1 MKRLILPIIAAE
13 TQRNL
18 QAFTI
23 DLIKSDQL
31 VRVATM
37 GRESLRGVPFVHR
50 SIGSV
55 PRGTQ
60 LELDV

>member
-1 MKRLILPIIAAE
+1 MKRLIIPTIVAE

-18 QAFTI
+18 QAFAI
-23 DLIKSDQL
+23 NCIKSDQL
-31 VRVATM
+31 VRVPSS
-37 GRESLRGVPFVHR
+37 GRIVRR